1 MISIV
6 VLVMA
11 VVVSIVLD
19 RQERRHQLAIELE
32 FERLE
37 WELPPAK
44 PKPFTTEAVLKI
56 GLGVVLLV
64 FGGMALYAF
73 WLLESA
79 GEKIGGPYYV
89 ALFFAVGIALITVG
103 GKGLRKRGSIGNVK
117 IDH

>member
-1 MISIV
+1 M
-6 VLVMA
+6 
-11 VVVSIVLD
+11 
-19 RQERRHQLAIELE
+19 AIELE

-37 WELPPAK
+37 WDLPPAK
-44 PKPFTTEAVLKI
+44 PKPSTTEAVLKI

-79 GEKIGGPYYV
+79 GEKIGGQYYV

-103 GKGLRKRGSIGNVK
+103 GKGLRKRGRIGNNK
-117 IDH
+117 A